1 MGMCVVPKI
10 NKWNS
15 LIMTPINRV
24 LSYIIKYGDEMRAR
38 IDIGF
43 SAVEDNSKPPDS
55 T

>member
-1 MGMCVVPKI
+1 MCVVPKI

-38 IDIGF
+38 IGIGF
-43 SAVEDNSKPPDS
+43 SAVYKEPKRNLFG
-55 T
+55 